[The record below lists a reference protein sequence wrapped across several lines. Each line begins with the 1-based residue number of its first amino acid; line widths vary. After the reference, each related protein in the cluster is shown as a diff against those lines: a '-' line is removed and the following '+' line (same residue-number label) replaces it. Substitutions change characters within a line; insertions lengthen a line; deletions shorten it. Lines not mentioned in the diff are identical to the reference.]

1 MQECAE
7 VRMCTGGETCAGVRV
22 CAGMCR
28 IEDVYRRRA
37 VGRGEGWRKAGGGE
51 LA

>member
-7 VRMCTGGETCAGVRV
+7 VRICTGGETCAGVRV

-37 VGRGEGWRKAGGGE
+37 VGRDEGWRKAGGGE